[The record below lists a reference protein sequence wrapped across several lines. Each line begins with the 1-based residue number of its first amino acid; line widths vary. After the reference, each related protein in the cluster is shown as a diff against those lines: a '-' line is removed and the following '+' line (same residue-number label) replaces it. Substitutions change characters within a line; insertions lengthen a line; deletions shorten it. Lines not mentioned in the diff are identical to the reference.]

1 MFILARGLGLYWL
14 WNRLIIFHSI
24 VPLIVRSIAN
34 VSLVGFT
41 IITVILF
48 IRLINSDFKSSSQK
62 KGVFKNGTQKNGTQ
76 KNETQKNGIEKNGI
90 KKNGIEK
97 NGIEKNGIGKN
108 GVDKNGVE
116 KNGTSKVKWN
126 SSVQNGFDA
135 YEADIRL
142 RVN

>member
-14 WNRLIIFHSI
+14 WNRLIIFQSI
-24 VPLIVRSIAN
+24 VPLVIKSIAY

-48 IRLINSDFKSSSQK
+48 IRLIDSDFKSSSQK
-62 KGVFKNGTQKNGTQ
+62 KGVFKNGTSKNETQKNGTQ
-76 KNETQKNGIEKNGI
+76 KNGTQKNGTQKNGI
-90 KKNGIEK
+90 
-97 NGIEKNGIGKN
+97 
-108 GVDKNGVE
+108 E

-126 SSVQNGFDA
+126 SSVQNGFNA
-135 YEADIRL
+135 YEADLRL

>member
-24 VPLIVRSIAN
+24 VPLVIKSIAY

-62 KGVFKNGTQKNGTQ
+62 KGVFKNGTPKNGTQ
-76 KNETQKNGIEKNGI
+76 KNGTQKNGIEKN
-90 KKNGIEK
+90 E
-97 NGIEKNGIGKN
+97 
-108 GVDKNGVE
+108 
-116 KNGTSKVKWN
+116 TSKVKWN
-126 SSVQNGFDA
+126 SSVQNGFNA
-135 YEADIRL
+135 YEADLRL